1 MLLHA
6 LQAGLEAARAEAD
19 AAQRQLAE
27 WRTEAAEA
35 KESGA
40 AEEARGQ
47 SEAAGR
53 AEAAAAAAEQ
63 QLVLVLSTRSEL
75 EVRVC
80 VPTRLS
86 AQRGT
91 NPSPRSCRAL

>member
-53 AEAAAAAAEQ
+53 AEAAAAAEQ